1 MPPVQDNGI
10 LAFPQLPVWSIG
22 VANGFSPAYPASMSA
37 IKSKRIQVVLALISA
52 LALAGCG
59 GGPDDNDPVHV
70 SVSVVPGEAVPG
82 ESVTLL
88 WKFEM
93 AADWHLYWSGR
104 NDSGYPPKVDLVL
117 PDGWLAGGLQW
128 PVPERYVMP
137 GDILDHVYHHEV
149 VLMQKIG
156 VPTGAR
162 PGDEVAIA
170 AKVGWLGCKDSCV
183 PGKADLSFTV
193 PVAVHAEKS
202 KEDNLVK
209 ARGLLPEPL
218 PKGLLDTGWEGSVF
232 HISAEGAD
240 KLTFMPTED
249 CGDLAD
255 LLHDG
260 QGMPLALE
268 FRPRRGTAGPV
279 RGLITLEP
287 VSGDP
292 HTYIVDFP
300 ATVLTDVSP
309 GG

>member
-1 MPPVQDNGI
+1 MSEMKSERI
-10 LAFPQLPVWSIG
+10 L
-22 VANGFSPAYPASMSA
+22 
-37 IKSKRIQVVLALISA
+37 VVLALIGT
-52 LALAGCG
+52 LALVGCG
-59 GGPDDNDPVHV
+59 GGPDDSDPVHV
-70 SVSVVPGEAVPG
+70 AVSVVPGEAVPG

-104 NDSGYPPKVDLVL
+104 NDSGYPPKVDLDL

-149 VLMQKIG
+149 VLLQKIG

-162 PGDEVAIA
+162 PGDEVAIT
-170 AKVGWLGCKDSCV
+170 AKVGWLGCKDACV
-183 PGKADLSFTV
+183 PGTADLSFTV
-193 PVAVHAEKS
+193 PVAVHAEKTN
-202 KEDNLVK
+202 EETLAE
-209 ARGLLPEPL
+209 ARGLLPESL
-218 PKGLLDTGWEGSVF
+218 PEGLLDTRWEGTVF
-232 HISAEGAD
+232 HISASETD
-240 KLTFMPTED
+240 QLTFMPTED
-249 CGDLAD
+249 CGDLAN

-279 RGLITLEP
+279 RGLITLAP
-287 VSGDP
+287 ASGDP
-292 HTYIVDFP
+292 LPYIIDFP
-300 ATVLTDVSP
+300 PTVLTDDSP